1 MRVKHR
7 PQTALALAIHL
18 ALGGVLA
25 LPAVA
30 LAEQAGSVQTRA
42 YDIAPGPLTE
52 ALSRFASVS
61 GVVLS
66 FDGASTQGRRS
77 PGLRG
82 EHSIASGFASLL
94 AGSGLQAVRQS
105 SGVYLL
111 VAGGR
116 GDGSIE
122 LGATSITGQALGTT
136 TENTGSYTTGAVTI
150 GKSEHKLKDIPQT
163 VSVMTRQRMDDQNI
177 TNLPDLFANAPGMV
191 FSKSP
196 GTGGFI
202 SSRGFEIEAMQYD
215 GVPLTRG
222 VYALGSYLNE
232 STAFYDRVE
241 IIRGGAALLQGA
253 NSPGGAVNFVRKR
266 GQAKPTVTLTG
277 QAGSWDHYASQVDV
291 GGPLNEAGTVR
302 GRAVVDYDTSGSFI
316 DYVNSWDQKVYA
328 ALDVDLSE
336 DTTFGIGV
344 SNRTSHFRPMVAGL
358 PRYRDGGDIELSR
371 STYTG
376 SDWNR
381 GMIEQSAL
389 YADLEHRFND
399 HWRLKAAVTAINE
412 HNKMTYAYTVAFQD
426 GQGGVLPDGSALSN
440 WQYATDFESQNRGA
454 DIFVSGDYNGLGFD
468 QEVVL
473 GANYSRLTSDDTM
486 ARVIS
491 AGANIF
497 NLDNHLPW
505 QDYDSLAAAGTRTDS
520 NYEIVQKG
528 IYGTWRVKLADPLT
542 LVLGGR
548 TSWYSYDYSAK
559 IYNRNVFSYDTSSPK
574 ANNGVVTPYAGLI
587 YALNPE
593 WSAYASYADVFI
605 PQSALG
611 MGGSTLE
618 PITGSNY
625 ELGLKGELLEGR
637 LNTAIALFRYDN
649 ENRAVTIPNTT
660 GQCNGSSCSEASGK
674 VRSQGLEAEIS
685 GEVLA
690 GLQASASYT
699 YNTTKFLEDAT
710 YQDKVFSTWTPKHTV
725 RLWAD
730 YTLPDAYKQFSVG
743 GGVNTQSSTISNDRK
758 FDQPGFS
765 VWSARLGYKVNDEI
779 ALALNLN
786 NLFDKVYYLPAYSQ
800 LNANNYY
807 GDPRNFMVTVKYTP
821 QF

>member
-1 MRVKHR
+1 MRVKQR
-7 PQTALALAIHL
+7 PQTALALAVHL
-18 ALGGVLA
+18 ALGSLLA
-25 LPAVA
+25 MPAMA
-30 LAEQAGSVQTRA
+30 FATDAASVQTRT

-52 ALSRFASVS
+52 TLSRFASAS

-66 FDGASTQGRRS
+66 FDGASTQGRSS

-82 EHSIASGFASLL
+82 EYSIDGGFARLL
-94 AGSGLQAVRQS
+94 GGSGLQAVRQA

-111 VAGGR
+111 VAGTAGK
-116 GDGSIE
+116 GSVE
-122 LGATSITGQALGTT
+122 LGATSITGQLLGTT
-136 TENTGSYTTGAVTI
+136 TEGSGSYTTGAVTI

-163 VSVMTRQRMDDQNI
+163 VTVMTRQRMDDQNI
-177 TNLPDLFANAPGMV
+177 TDLPTLFANAPGMV

-196 GTGGFI
+196 GPGGFI
-202 SSRGFEIEAMQYD
+202 TSRGFEIEALQYD

-222 VYALGSYLNE
+222 VFTLGSYLTE

-241 IIRGGAALLQGA
+241 ILRGGAALLQGA

-266 GQAKPTVTLTG
+266 GQARPTVTLTG
-277 QAGSWDHYASQVDV
+277 QAGSWDHYAGQVDV
-291 GGPLNEAGTVR
+291 GGPLNPAGTVR
-302 GRAVVDYDTSGSFI
+302 GRAVVDYDTHGSFI
-316 DYVNSWDQKVYA
+316 DYVNGWEQKLYG
-328 ALDVDLSE
+328 ALDFDLSE

-344 SNRTSHFRPMVAGL
+344 SNRRSNFRPTVAGL
-358 PRYRDGGDIELSR
+358 PRYRDGRDIELSR
-371 STYTG
+371 STFTG

-381 GMIEQSAL
+381 GMIEQNAL

-399 HWRLKAAVTAINE
+399 HWKVKAAATAINE
-412 HNKMTYAYTVAFQD
+412 HNKMTYAYVVAFQN
-426 GQGGVLPDGSALSN
+426 GLGGVLDDGSGLSN

-454 DIFVSGDYNGLGFD
+454 DVFVSGDYNGFGFD

-473 GANYSRLTSDDTM
+473 GANYSRLTTNDTM
-486 ARVIS
+486 ARVIV

-497 NLDNHLPW
+497 DLDHHLPW
-505 QDYDSLAAAGTRTDS
+505 QDYDSLAATGTRTDA
-520 NYEIVQKG
+520 NYRIEQRG
-528 IYGTWRVKLADPLT
+528 IYGTWRVRLADPLT

-548 TSWYSYDYSAK
+548 TSWYAYDYSAK
-559 IYNRNVFSYDTSSPK
+559 VYNSNVYSYDSNSTK

-587 YALNPE
+587 YALNPQ

-611 MGGSTLE
+611 VGGSTLE

-625 ELGLKGELLEGR
+625 ELGLKGELLDGR
-637 LNTAIALFRYDN
+637 VNTTLALFRYDN
-649 ENRAVTIPNTT
+649 ENRAVTIPNTV
-660 GQCNGSSCSEASGK
+660 GMCNGSSCSEASGK
-674 VRSQGLEAEIS
+674 VRSQGLEAEIN
-685 GEVLA
+685 GEVLP

-699 YNTTKFLEDAT
+699 YNTTRFLEDAT
-710 YQDKVFSTWTPKHTV
+710 YEDKVFSTWTPRHAV

-730 YTLPDAYKQFSVG
+730 YTLPDDYKRFSVG
-743 GGVNTQSSTISNDRK
+743 AGVNTQSSTISNDRT

-765 VWSARLGYKVNDEI
+765 VWNARLGYRVNDEV
-779 ALALNLN
+779 ALALNFN